1 MADRL
6 KRAPDRLGAT
16 EEEVRDSLREDV
28 ALAFKR
34 CNELDR
40 ELAAQSAEL
49 EQLREQR
56 DEFERKGKELCQA
69 YGTSLIIIHDLKAEN
84 ARLKA
89 PVSLDER
96 RKFGGG
102 NSLRLHEIFE
112 LLQSRISAPQKEN
125 PYAE

>member
-49 EQLREQR
+49 EQLR
-56 DEFERKGKELCQA
+56 
-69 YGTSLIIIHDLKAEN
+69 AEN

-89 PVSLDER
+89 PVSDEEVNMLFHCH
-96 RKFGGG
+96 KGFNN
-102 NSLRLHEIFE
+102 NSGHLCDWGAIRPLLKEFVASRLA
-112 LLQSRISAPQKEN
+112 APQKEE
-125 PYAE
+125 PHAE